1 MLFVEALGSLSPF
14 STIPPARGRWRV
26 RWRNHYSFCGAL
38 PLENAGAS
46 WRHRGR
52 LPYSAGRALR
62 LPSIVPGVFAAM
74 AKLAA
79 GGPAPVAMLL
89 AGGS

>member
-1 MLFVEALGSLSPF
+1 MA
-14 STIPPARGRWRV
+14 
-26 RWRNHYSFCGAL
+26 
-38 PLENAGAS
+38 
-46 WRHRGR
+46 RHRGR

-62 LPSIVPGVFAAM
+62 LPSVVPGVFAAM

>member
-1 MLFVEALGSLSPF
+1 MARQVAQPLFVLCRAPSRE
-14 STIPPARGRWRV
+14 RGRLM
-26 RWRNHYSFCGAL
+26 A
-38 PLENAGAS
+38 
-46 WRHRGR
+46 RHRGR

-62 LPSIVPGVFAAM
+62 LPSVVPGVFAAM